1 MGRSSRPRPKHLGGK
16 LLRIRRALGL
26 VQEDMV
32 KRLRVTEGLTH
43 SSISGFEL
51 GTREPSLQVLLEY
64 ARLANVH
71 LEVLADDGLDLPE
84 RIPSPK
90 KHEGIKYES
99 KQKDHLKAK
108 SVPMKRKR
116 A

>member
-1 MGRSSRPRPKHLGGK
+1 MGRSSRPRPKYLGEK

-32 KRLRVTEGLTH
+32 KRLRVTESLTH

-51 GTREPSLQVLLEY
+51 GTREPSLQVLLKY

-71 LEVLADDGLDLPE
+71 LEVLADDTLDLPDTV
-84 RIPSPK
+84 PSPNI
-90 KHEGIKYES
+90 HSGIERS
-99 KQKDHLKAK
+99 RH
-108 SVPMKRKR
+108 VGKRKVSGK
-116 A
+116 